1 MPRWIGI
8 MKAYPYEERRLI
20 DKKFNWQWPVIIQPK
35 LDGERCRA
43 LRDSDSGE
51 WVLLSSEQ
59 NQILSV
65 PHINHQLKSLDLDPE
80 IQELDG
86 ELYCHRMPREE
97 IHSIVSRKKAL
108 HRNYLSISY
117 DIFDLIS
124 EHHQTHRLGILE
136 KIVDAPEYM
145 NVSNIFVVT
154 SAMVYSLEE
163 IKRRYKTLV
172 DLGYEGI
179 IIRHPLAYYERKR
192 SNKVMKFKPKQED
205 TYIICGL
212 NEAIDKHG
220 IPKATLG
227 AFIVHPE
234 SDPDG
239 IFSVGAGELDHA
251 ERKRLWEEGPEVIGR
266 KLRVRYQTKSKKGCP
281 LFAIAKEVI

>member
-1 MPRWIGI
+1 MPRWLGI
-8 MKAYPYEERRLI
+8 MKAYPYEERRLT

-108 HRNYLSISY
+108 HRNYLEMGY
-117 DIFDLIS
+117 DIFDVIS
-124 EHHQTHRLGILE
+124 EHPQTDRIAMLD
-136 KIVDAPEYM
+136 KIFNSPEFL
-145 NVSNIFVVT
+145 NVHNIFIVPST
-154 SAMVYSLEE
+154 IAFSLEE
-163 IKRRYKTLV
+163 VNHSYQNFVR
-172 DLGYEGI
+172 LGYEGI

-192 SNKVMKFKPKQED
+192 SNKVLKFKPKQED

-212 NEAIDKHG
+212 SEAIDKHG
-220 IPKATLG
+220 LPKATLG
-227 AFIVHPE
+227 AFIVYPE

-239 IFSVGAGELDHA
+239 IFSVGAGELNHV
-251 ERKRLWEEGPEVIGR
+251 ERKRLWEEGSEVIGR